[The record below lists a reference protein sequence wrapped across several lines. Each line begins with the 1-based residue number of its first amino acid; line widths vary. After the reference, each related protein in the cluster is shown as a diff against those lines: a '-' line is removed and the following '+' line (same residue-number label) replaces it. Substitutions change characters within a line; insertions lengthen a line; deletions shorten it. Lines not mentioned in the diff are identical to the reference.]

1 MQPLEMKNHMT
12 PHFIQRQRTILGTV
26 GLLILM
32 AMFSVLL
39 PAQAHAEAASADA
52 AREALGKKEGDA
64 DSATLLK
71 ETLSATNKQYSLL
84 REGKHAITY
93 DLTYAYI
100 GQQLIAADFTGQN
113 LTNFS
118 IQNTR
123 GHTITNT
130 FSGDYG
136 LKDNLTV
143 NLTVPIVSKFSQTE
157 ADDQVLHGF
166 GDISVGAR
174 FQPFPL
180 SRSGTSVTVSGSA
193 RLPTGRSPFT
203 VIEAQ
208 GLSTGSGYASGTL
221 GLNLSKVI
229 DPVALFGSAN
239 VTYALPAKN
248 LDQKHNGNTLIEVA
262 PGQTLGLGVGFA
274 YAMSYNITTTLSFQE
289 SISGSTRLSYIDT
302 SGKRVDNKTSTQTTA
317 MMNLGLGVRVSPL
330 TTVNFSVGI
339 GLTSDSPDFTFGM
352 NMPLNF

>member
-1 MQPLEMKNHMT
+1 
-12 PHFIQRQRTILGTV
+12 
-26 GLLILM
+26 M
-32 AMFSVLL
+32 AMLSAL
-39 PAQAHAEAASADA
+39 PPTQAHAQAASTDA
-52 AREALGKKEGDA
+52 ARDALSKKAGDV

-71 ETLSATNKQYSLL
+71 DTLSATDKQYSLL
-84 REGKHAITY
+84 REGKYALTY
-93 DLTYAYI
+93 DLTYSYI
-100 GQQLIAADFTGQN
+100 GQQLIDANFTDQK
-113 LTNFS
+113 LTNFK

-136 LKDNLTV
+136 LKNNLTL
-143 NLTVPIVSKFSQTE
+143 NLTVPVVSKFSQTDE
-157 ADDQVLHGF
+157 NTDVLHGF

-174 FQPFPL
+174 MQPFPL
-180 SRSGTSVTVSGSA
+180 SRVWPSFTVSGSV

-203 VIEAQ
+203 VIDGQ

-221 GLNLSKVI
+221 GLNASKVI
-229 DPVALFGSAN
+229 DPVAIFGSAN
-239 VTYALPAKN
+239 VTVALPAKN
-248 LDQKHNGNTLIEVA
+248 LDHKRNGNTLTEVA

-289 SISGSTRLSYIDT
+289 SISGSTRLRYVDST
-302 SGKRVDNKTSTQTTA
+302 GQVVDNKTSSQTSA
-317 MMNLGLGVRVSPL
+317 MMNIGLGVRVSPR
-330 TTVNFSVGI
+330 TTLNFSVGI